1 LHHARMNQKSLA
13 KAIAYTKDFQL
24 LCLVKLLNDLSNLTS
39 SYSSS
44 TLTDSELKTFFHCDR
59 LDQLYSDA
67 NVISWHYHLSS
78 FW

>member
-1 LHHARMNQKSLA
+1 LHYARMNQKSLVLAYA
-13 KAIAYTKDFQL
+13 KAKDFQFIY
-24 LCLVKLLNDLSNLTS
+24 LVKLLNNLSNLTS

-67 NVISWHYHLSS
+67 NVITWHYHLSS